1 LFENFAEKRNE
12 PIKQQAGKQ
21 RHVGR
26 KSCNFRGFEWRV
38 SESCGCSPVAAQ
50 AAEHSSFVNSRSN
63 IIQQNFQFMCF
74 GNCIKVKIGR
84 CMTNHLAAE
93 LKVAANLFFII
104 NC

>member
-1 LFENFAEKRNE
+1 MNLSNN
-12 PIKQQAGKQ
+12 KQVSNDTWAGN
-21 RHVGR
+21 HAIFGV
-26 KSCNFRGFEWRV
+26 FEWRV

-93 LKVAANLFFII
+93 LKLAANLFFII